1 MIQQNTIKSLTT
13 KYFYAVD
20 KLSRILK
27 RNIIT
32 ITTQRFTDNVIYNKK
47 VSSVF
52 VINNYMLYNQK
63 RFVGGDKPVGHA
75 RKVLDAINKH
85 EPKLNVISPKTN
97 SKAELVPTKEVT
109 EIPYTEMQLKNST
122 TIVENNTKMPFMQR
136 LASKV
141 MSSLDYITK
150 NSIPT
155 NTSSVKDQN
164 TKTISELFKEAETK
178 NIITYENV
186 CENKLV
192 YAKGGNAKLT
202 KRGLELYSKLQE
214 NIVDETQNNIIPLQ
228 ITFVAGMLKI
238 DSNTLITLPKQMHI
252 VIAYDNHSDSYRAI
266 AILTSQKDPKH
277 LILTANQPLSHTDK
291 QQLLR
296 FLEVPLNI
304 PKDQI
309 EIHEKATEYIQQEEI
324 SKKIMDNRDTFMAKF
339 PITYNPQ
346 GLTENIIRDL
356 ILLQEHEQKKQ
367 KPPKSLN
374 SFDQEIKDK
383 KTAEK
388 LKKAELNRQKQK
400 ENHLK
405 NFEKEKQIN
414 NEELD

>member
-1 MIQQNTIKSLTT
+1 MIQQNTIKSLNT

-20 KLSRILK
+20 NLNRILK

-63 RFVGGDKPVGHA
+63 RFVGGDKPIGHA
-75 RKVLDAINKH
+75 RKVLNAINKH
-85 EPKLNVISPKTN
+85 EPKLNVMSPKEN
-97 SKAELVPTKEVT
+97 PKVALISTKEVN
-109 EIPYTEMQLKNST
+109 EIPYTEMQLKNSAT
-122 TIVENNTKMPFMQR
+122 TVENNVKLPLMR
-136 LASKV
+136 CLASKA
-141 MSSLDYITK
+141 MSLLDYITK
-150 NSIPT
+150 NSIPA
-155 NTSSVKDQN
+155 NTAINNQN
-164 TKTISELFKEAETK
+164 TKTISELLKEAETK
-178 NIITYENV
+178 NIITYENI
-186 CENKLV
+186 CENSV
-192 YAKGGNAKLT
+192 EYAKGGNVKLT

-214 NIVDETQNNIIPLQ
+214 NIVDETQNNIKSVQ

-238 DSNTLITLPKQMHI
+238 DSNTIITLPKQMHI
-252 VIAYDNHSDSYRAI
+252 VVAYDTNNDSYRAI

-296 FLEVPLNI
+296 FLEIPLKI
-304 PKDQI
+304 SKDQL

-339 PITYNPQ
+339 PLTYNPQ
-346 GLTENIIRDL
+346 GLTENTILNL
-356 ILLQEHEQKKQ
+356 IMLQEQEQKKQ

-374 SFDQEIKDK
+374 SFEQELKDK

-388 LKKAELNRQKQK
+388 LKKAELNKQKQK
-400 ENHLK
+400 EDHLK
-405 NFEKEKQIN
+405 KIEKEKQIN